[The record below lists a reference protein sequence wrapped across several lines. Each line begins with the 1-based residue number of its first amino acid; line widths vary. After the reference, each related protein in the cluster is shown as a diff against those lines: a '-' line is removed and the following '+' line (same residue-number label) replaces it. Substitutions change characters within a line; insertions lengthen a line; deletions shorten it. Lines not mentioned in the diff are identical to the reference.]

1 MTPADEAAPAA
12 GSRLLDVRT
21 PATRFRLVAVIEAI
35 TWALLLAGMG
45 LKYGAGIESATM
57 VVGMLHGI
65 AFVAYLVVTLLTAR
79 ALRWDVTVTLL
90 ALAASVPPFFT
101 VAFEWWAKREGYL
114 GELSAADPAAHR
126 AGKLPEREPDDH
138 LLWAILVTFLC
149 FAPFGIAAWIMS
161 AKVGQRWADS
171 DRAGAV
177 RAADQARNLIL
188 LAVLA
193 GVVVAVFA
201 VLLATV
207 GPPGQSG

>member
-1 MTPADEAAPAA
+1 MTRPDSARFFDLSTPA
-12 GSRLLDVRT
+12 R
-21 PATRFRLVAVIEAI
+21 RFRLVAVIEAI

-57 VVGMLHGI
+57 IVGSLHGA
-65 AFVAYLVVTLLTAR
+65 AFVAYVVVTLLSAR
-79 ALRWDVTVTLL
+79 ALGWDVTVTLL

-114 GELSAADPAAHR
+114 AELSLADPAAHR
-126 AGKLPEREPDDH
+126 RGTLPEHEPDDH
-138 LLWAILVTFLC
+138 LLWAVLVTFLC
-149 FAPFGIAAWIMS
+149 FPPFGIAAWVMS
-161 AKVGQRWADS
+161 ARVGRRWADA

-193 GVVVAVFA
+193 GVAVAVLA
-201 VLLATV
+201 GLLATI
-207 GPPGQSG
+207 GPPGGSA